1 MKFLL
6 DENADRRLIPFL
18 KHLGHNVTVIAQDYP
33 HGLLDQEVLALAVQE
48 ERILITQ
55 DTSDFGEL
63 IFRQHHPHCGVIL
76 FRFKS
81 EETNIAMRK
90 DRLAYV
96 LHSYGDQL
104 DQFLAVTPKR
114 VRIRK
119 AAITLAA

>member
-48 ERILITQ
+48 RRILITQ
-55 DTSDFGEL
+55 DISDFGEL
-63 IFRQHHPHCGVIL
+63 IFRQRHPHCGVIL

-81 EETNIAMRK
+81 EETNIALRK
-90 DRLAYV
+90 DRLASV
-96 LHSYGDQL
+96 LHTHADQL
-104 DQFLAVTPKR
+104 HHFLVITAKK

-119 AAITLAA
+119 TVQQAAA